1 MNTTTINVR
10 TDTATKEKAE
20 NLFAEFGLSM
30 SSAINMFLKQTIRE
44 RKIPFE
50 VGYPSKDEEPNELT
64 AKVLKESEEGK
75 NLSHAYNS
83 TKELMDALHA

>member
-20 NLFAEFGLSM
+20 DLFAEFGLSM

-44 RKIPFE
+44 RKIPF
-50 VGYPSKDEEPNELT
+50 
-64 AKVLKESEEGK
+64 
-75 NLSHAYNS
+75 
-83 TKELMDALHA
+83 

>member
-1 MNTTTINVR
+1 MNKT
-10 TDTATKEKAE
+10 
-20 NLFAEFGLSM
+20 
-30 SSAINMFLKQTIRE
+30 TIRE

-64 AKVLKESEEGK
+64 AKILKESKEGK